1 MNMGLRARRF
11 VLGALLLTLSACAQQ
26 EAPQVEAARRPVGA
40 LELNVTGLPEGA
52 PAAVT
57 VTGPA
62 RYRQEV
68 TSSATLSGLQPG
80 SYGVRAESTDL
91 LGVTYTPTVK
101 PPRAL
106 VRKGE
111 TSRVSVGYT
120 RPAPESAE
128 LVVSIT
134 GLPEGVAGD
143 VSVVGPDGFTE
154 TVTQSTRFTDLAPGA
169 YTVTSLSAWTG
180 SEVFVPDAPAETV
193 TVTAAAE
200 TVAAVVYGQ
209 PEPVAP
215 PEAADWREEVI
226 YFAMTD
232 RFRNGDPSNDSGARR
247 PGAGDEATT
256 EAENPLGWH
265 GGDFAGLTQA
275 IKNRYFQDMGF
286 TALWLTPVS
295 LQVPALTVND
305 PNTPNNGER
314 FAGYHGYWAE
324 DFFQVDPHLGTKDAY
339 RELVL
344 TAQAHGVRV
353 IQDMVVNHT
362 GYDATLTETRPEWFH
377 TDADCVGDDPV
388 ACPLA
393 GLPDFD
399 HRAPEVTAFLN
410 ATVAYWVEN
419 FGIDGIRMDTVKH
432 VYDDYWRQ
440 FFAPGGVGDPAR
452 VWTVGELFD
461 GNPGFIARYLDDL
474 GLPAAFD
481 FPLYFRIKDHLSSPS
496 GNLDDVAVIF
506 DQDGA
511 YEDPTRLVTFVD
523 NHDVPRFMS
532 EALNRGVSEADAQE
546 RLDAALSFIYTVRG
560 TPSVYYGTE
569 NAATGRGDP
578 YNQPPFGGNR
588 VKLAPNAS
596 APLAPRLAALAA
608 ARSNYPALQ
617 RGAQRELWRPNGQ
630 QPVMAFRRTLEGE
643 QTVVAVLNN
652 GDAPVDLSTLSGGGI
667 PLRGTFNLST
677 TLTEVTRRN
686 HNLSVTTSGL
696 LVGTV
701 PPRTLLAVA
710 GDPGEDEETG
720 TTTVTLTVDAR
731 SQGEASIELRRF
743 DTGSEQRLPMD
754 PVAGQPGF
762 WTVTLEDLE
771 RFRSLSFKFGNAA
784 PGAENSGYEG
794 AGQGDRSLY
803 LDAAEMTYE
812 GVYNFI
818 SVSAPETAFRGT
830 VTVDGAP
837 ATRALVEASDTP
849 ERFYALTFADG
860 SFYLPY
866 SGTTNLTA
874 SKNGVS
880 QTLENVAATGP
891 RLSFNLGGSGL
902 RYTVDGDLSDWTA
915 PRARLTNVP
924 YNSAFGSDNL
934 FSELSVDWDAR
945 YLYLGYRYRAAG
957 NSVILHLDV
966 REGGVTS
973 AENLNAWRRLVS
985 FANPIDFF
993 VAQYEG
999 RPPEV
1004 RTVSEDAQTNLVS
1017 EGVLTAT
1024 AGSGPAYTTE
1034 VALPWGALGFTG
1046 RPSTTLNVHAGI
1058 YGGDGYGAGDIAPHA
1073 GSTPSASGNTVAGSD
1088 ESRRVVFKEPFAVS
1102 LGD

>member
-1 MNMGLRARRF
+1 MGKLRRL
-11 VLGALLLTLSACAQQ
+11 VLGALLAALLGACAQQ
-26 EAPQVEAARRPVGA
+26 EAPQVEPARQPLGA
-40 LELNVTGLPEGA
+40 LELSVTGLPEGT

-62 RYRQEV
+62 RYRQV
-68 TSSATLSGLQPG
+68 LTRSTTLRDLQPG
-80 SYGVRAESTDL
+80 AYTTRAEGVSF
-91 LGVTYTPTVK
+91 LGVTYTPTVD
-101 PPRAL
+101 PQRAVVTKGQTARVG
-106 VRKGE
+106 VR
-111 TSRVSVGYT
+111 YA
-120 RPAPESAE
+120 RPAPQSAE
-128 LVVSIT
+128 LVVSVT
-134 GLPEGVAGD
+134 GLPDGVASD
-143 VSVVGPDGFTE
+143 VTVLGPEGFEVTLTE
-154 TVTQSTRFTDLAPGA
+154 SARLRDLTPGS
-169 YTVTSLSAWTG
+169 YTVTRLSVWTG

-193 TVTAAAE
+193 TVAAAAE
-200 TVAAVVYGQ
+200 TVAAVTYGR
-209 PEPVAP
+209 PEPVAR
-215 PEAADWREEVI
+215 PEPTDWRREVI

-232 RFRNGDPSNDSGARR
+232 RFRNGDPTNDSGARR
-247 PGAGDEATT
+247 PGAADEVTT

-275 IKNRYFQDMGF
+275 IRSGYFQEMGF
-286 TALWLTPVS
+286 TALWLTPVY
-295 LQVPALTVND
+295 LQVPAITVTDGGSPND
-305 PNTPNNGER
+305 GKR

-324 DFFQVDPHLGTKDAY
+324 DFFQVDPHLGTKEEY
-339 RELVL
+339 RELVA
-344 TAQAHGVRV
+344 TAQAHGIRV

-362 GYDATLTETRPEWFH
+362 GYGATLTETRPEWFH
-377 TDADCVGDDPV
+377 DEADCAAGDPVV

-399 HRAPEVTAFLN
+399 QRRADVTAFLN
-410 ATVAYWVEN
+410 ATVDYWVEH

-481 FPLYFRIKDHLSSPS
+481 FPLYFRIKDHLSSPA

-532 EALNRGVSEADAQE
+532 EALSRGVSEAHARE
-546 RLDAALSFIYTVRG
+546 RLDAALSLIYTVRG

-578 YNQPPFGGNR
+578 YSYGPFEGNR
-588 VKLAPNAS
+588 VKLAPDAP
-596 APLAPRLAALAA
+596 APLAPRLRALAA
-608 ARSNYPALQ
+608 ARAAYPALTH
-617 RGAQRELWRPNGQ
+617 GAQRELWRPNGRE
-630 QPVMAFRRTLEGE
+630 PVMAFRRTLAGE
-643 QTVVAVLNN
+643 RTVVAVLNN
-652 GDAPVDLSTLSGGGI
+652 GDAPIDLTTLSAGGI
-667 PLRGTFNLST
+667 PLRGTFALST
-677 TLTEVTRRN
+677 TLTEVTGRA
-686 HNLSVTTSGL
+686 HNLSITDTGL

-731 SQGEASIELRRF
+731 SQGEAQIELRRF
-743 DTGSEQRLPMD
+743 DTGREERLPMT

-762 WTVTLEDLE
+762 WTITLSDLE
-771 RFRSLSFKFGNAA
+771 RFRSLAFKFGNAA
-784 PGAENSGYEG
+784 PGAKNAGYEG
-794 AGQGDRSLY
+794 FGQGDRTLY

-818 SVSAPETAFRGT
+818 SVPAPETAFTGT
-830 VTVDGAP
+830 VTLDGAP

-849 ERFYALTFADG
+849 ARFYAFTFADG

-866 SGTTNLTA
+866 SGTTDLTA
-874 SKNGVS
+874 SKDGQS
-880 QTLENVAATGP
+880 QTLSGVSAPASGLT
-891 RLSFNLGGSGL
+891 FTLGGSGL
-902 RYTVDGDLSDWTA
+902 RYAIDGDLGDWTQ
-915 PRARLTNVP
+915 PRARLINPP
-924 YNSAFGSDNL
+924 YDGGFGPDNL
-934 FSELSVDWDAR
+934 FSELLVDWDAT

-957 NSVILHLDV
+957 NSAIIHLDV
-966 REGGVTS
+966 RDGGVTS
-973 AENLNAWRRLVS
+973 VANLNAWPRLAS
-985 FANPIDFF
+985 FANPIDAF
-993 VAQYEG
+993 VAQYQG
-999 RPPEV
+999 DPAQLWEV
-1004 RTVSEDAQTNLVS
+1004 RSSTQAARIDD
-1017 EGVLTAT
+1017 GVITAT
-1024 AGSGPAYTTE
+1024 AGSGPAYTIE
-1034 VALPWGALGFTG
+1034 VALPWRALGFAS
-1046 RPSTTLNVHAGI
+1046 RPTATLNLHAGI

-1073 GSTPSASGNTVAGSD
+1073 GSTPPASGNTVAGFD
-1088 ESRRVVFKEPFAVS
+1088 ASRRVDFQTPFSVP